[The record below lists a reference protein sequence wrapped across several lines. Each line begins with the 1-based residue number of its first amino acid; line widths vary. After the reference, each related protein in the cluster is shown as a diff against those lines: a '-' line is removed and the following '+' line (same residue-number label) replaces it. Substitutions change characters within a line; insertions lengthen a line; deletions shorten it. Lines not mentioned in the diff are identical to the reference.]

1 MLALLTLATVETEN
15 QPSKAAYYILG
26 IVAALWAVTLF
37 AIGMRNEKFPGTAGA
52 QRAVMGA
59 SVVLVVAVMA
69 SAVLTG

>member
-1 MLALLTLATVETEN
+1 MLALLTFAAETAEEE
-15 QPSKAAYYILG
+15 PSKTPYYILG
-26 IVAALWAVTLF
+26 IVAALWALTLF
-37 AIGMRNEKFPGTAGA
+37 TIGMRNEKFPGTAGA